1 MSGLKHGLEHG
12 VHDADIHINSLF
24 QLILVSIPTFT
35 PGEHTTWARQ
45 TPIPNEITFK
55 MDYTRTRT
63 ESMHYY
69 SMPNTRPKTAEPLR
83 VSTRLTT
90 RPRAQTYENVSPI
103 EKPWNHK
110 AKTYD
115 WVMEQEKFKTE
126 KKNRKIE
133 KWVVE
138 QQEFLADR
146 TNEDKKTTTKPQ
158 RRRTWDELASGCAK
172 DGDKW
177 MAQAAEARRAAIE
190 KEKEKAR
197 VIEEDIKRIQA
208 RVQKKKESE
217 KRRLAEERTRAAEA
231 QKEKERQERVKA
243 EVASNEIWQ
252 AYDDQWTKMTSSSG
266 PLSFHTIPW
275 PLVSHPSSTK
285 DIFMGAIM
293 AFLLS
298 PLHSK
303 TQTRKERIRTALL
316 RWHPDRFQKILARV
330 VEDDK
335 EMVEAGV
342 GIVAR
347 CLNELMERETRAS
360 RREFAKFV
368 SP

>member
-1 MSGLKHGLEHG
+1 MQMY
-12 VHDADIHINSLF
+12 I
-24 QLILVSIPTFT
+24 SIPSSLYPRLDTCIHSWRVHSLGSILT
-35 PGEHTTWARQ
+35 KTTS
-45 TPIPNEITFK
+45 K
-55 MDYTRTRT
+55 MDYNRTRT
-63 ESMHYY
+63 DSMHYY
-69 SMPNTRPKTAEPLR
+69 MPNTRPKTAEPLHL
-83 VSTRLTT
+83 STRLTT

-103 EKPWNHK
+103 EKPWKHITE
-110 AKTYD
+110 TYS
-115 WVMEQEKFKTE
+115 WVMEQEQVRIE

-146 TNEDKKTTTKPQ
+146 TDQDQKTTTKPR
-158 RRRTWDELASGCAK
+158 RRRTWDELVSGCSK
-172 DGDKW
+172 DGDVW
-177 MAQAAEARRAAIE
+177 MAQAAEVRRAVTE
-190 KEKEKAR
+190 REKEKAK

-217 KRRLAEERTRAAEA
+217 KRRLAEERARAAEA
-231 QKEKERQERVKA
+231 QREKERQERVKT
-243 EVASNEIWQ
+243 EVASKEIWQ
-252 AYDDQWTKMTSSSG
+252 AYDDRWTKMTSSSV

-285 DIFMGAIM
+285 DIFMEAIM
-293 AFLLS
+293 GFLLS

-316 RWHPDRFQKILARV
+316 RWHPDRFQKILVRV
-330 VEDDK
+330 VEEDK
-335 EMVEAGV
+335 ELVEVGV

-360 RREFAKFV
+360 RRELSKFE
-368 SP
+368 PP

>member
-1 MSGLKHGLEHG
+1 M
-12 VHDADIHINSLF
+12 
-24 QLILVSIPTFT
+24 
-35 PGEHTTWARQ
+35 
-45 TPIPNEITFK
+45 
-55 MDYTRTRT
+55 
-63 ESMHYY
+63 
-69 SMPNTRPKTAEPLR
+69 AE
-83 VSTRLTT
+83 
-90 RPRAQTYENVSPI
+90 TYGWI
-103 EKPWNHK
+103 M
-110 AKTYD
+110 A
-115 WVMEQEKFKTE
+115 QEKVKIE
-126 KKNRKIE
+126 EKNRKIE

-146 TNEDKKTTTKPQ
+146 TDEDQKTTTKP
-158 RRRTWDELASGCAK
+158 RRKKTWDELASTSGCAM
-172 DGDKW
+172 DGDMW
-177 MAQAAEARRAAIE
+177 MAHAAARRAAIE
-190 KEKEKAR
+190 REKEKAR

-231 QKEKERQERVKA
+231 QREKERQERVKA
-243 EVASNEIWQ
+243 EVASKEIWQ
-252 AYDDQWTKMTSSSG
+252 AYDEGWTKVTSSSG

-303 TQTRKERIRTALL
+303 AQTRKERIRTALL
-316 RWHPDRFQKILARV
+316 RWHPDRFQKVLARV
-330 VEDDK
+330 VEEDK
-335 EMVEAGV
+335 EAVETGV

-360 RREFAKFV
+360 RRECLNV
-368 SP
+368 LD